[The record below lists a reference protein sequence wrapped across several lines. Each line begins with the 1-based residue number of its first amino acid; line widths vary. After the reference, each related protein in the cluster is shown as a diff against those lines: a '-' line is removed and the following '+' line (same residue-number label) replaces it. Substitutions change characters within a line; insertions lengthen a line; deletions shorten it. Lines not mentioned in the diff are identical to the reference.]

1 MSKKK
6 MLIIILF
13 ILIVLILII
22 TSLLINNKREKNKI
36 NNKNN
41 NIEEIEKE
49 ESEEK
54 EIVPEEIISMEKE
67 QVSEEAEEEDAT
79 IEDKTTYNNPQP
91 SQEYNNIKPIQNNN
105 VNNQNVIP
113 EESPQEKPP
122 PAPTYSCPADYTLD
136 GAQCIHSYPA
146 TLGCTGNRH
155 DFSDGTV
162 SGCVNLSEGY
172 FAEEGTCPD
181 GYGELKVISLG
192 AEPKYQ
198 CLPVYP
204 KELVC
209 LDDYNLQDST
219 CLKIIPATIN

>member
-49 ESEEK
+49 ESEE
-54 EIVPEEIISMEKE
+54 EET
-67 QVSEEAEEEDAT
+67 T

-136 GAQCIHSYPA
+136 GAQCINSYPA

>member
-1 MSKKK
+1 MKK
-6 MLIIILF
+6 I
-13 ILIVLILII
+13 
-22 TSLLINNKREKNKI
+22 
-36 NNKNN
+36 
-41 NIEEIEKE
+41 
-49 ESEEK
+49 ESEYSINEY
-54 EIVPEEIISMEKE
+54 
-67 QVSEEAEEEDAT
+67 SENEDNIALDL
-79 IEDKTTYNNPQP
+79 IYQN
-91 SQEYNNIKPIQNNN
+91 QEYNDIKPIQNNN
-105 VNNQNVIP
+105 VNNQNIIP
-113 EESPQEKPP
+113 EDPPQETPP

-136 GAQCIHSYPA
+136 GAQCINSYPA

-181 GYGELKVISLG
+181 GFGELKIISFG

-204 KELVC
+204 KELMC

>member
-6 MLIIILF
+6 MLIIIVF

-22 TSLLINNKREKNKI
+22 TSLLINNKRENNKI

-49 ESEEK
+49 ESEE
-54 EIVPEEIISMEKE
+54 EE
-67 QVSEEAEEEDAT
+67 AT

-113 EESPQEKPP
+113 EEPPQETPP
-122 PAPTYSCPADYTLD
+122 PAPTYICPADYTLD
-136 GAQCIHSYPA
+136 GAQCINSYPA

-181 GYGELKVISLG
+181 GYGELKVISFG

>member
-49 ESEEK
+49 ESEE
-54 EIVPEEIISMEKE
+54 EET
-67 QVSEEAEEEDAT
+67 T

-136 GAQCIHSYPA
+136 GAQCINSYPA

-219 CLKIIPATIN
+219 CLKIIPATINWYNSNNNKSKVILWIKKYQ

>member
-22 TSLLINNKREKNKI
+22 TSLLINNKIEKNKI

-49 ESEEK
+49 ESEE
-54 EIVPEEIISMEKE
+54 EET
-67 QVSEEAEEEDAT
+67 T

-136 GAQCIHSYPA
+136 GAQCINSYPA

>member
-6 MLIIILF
+6 MLIIIVF
-13 ILIVLILII
+13 ILIIIILII
-22 TSLLINNKREKNKI
+22 TSLIINNKRENNKI
-36 NNKNN
+36 SKN
-41 NIEEIEKE
+41 NIEEIEK
-49 ESEEK
+49 EEK
-54 EIVPEEIISMEKE
+54 EIVPEEIISMGKE
-67 QVSEEAEEEDAT
+67 QVPEEIVEET
-79 IEDKTTYNNPQP
+79 TPIEENKPYNNPQP

-105 VNNQNVIP
+105 DNNQNVIP
-113 EESPQEKPP
+113 EEPPQETPP

-136 GAQCIHSYPA
+136 GAQCINSYPA

-181 GYGELKVISLG
+181 GYGELKVISFG